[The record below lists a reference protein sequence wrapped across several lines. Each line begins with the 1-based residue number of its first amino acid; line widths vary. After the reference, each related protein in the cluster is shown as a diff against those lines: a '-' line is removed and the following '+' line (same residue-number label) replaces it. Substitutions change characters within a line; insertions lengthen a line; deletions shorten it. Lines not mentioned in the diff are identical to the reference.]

1 MNFRRMFASIV
12 AILIA
17 SVPVAAQNNN
27 GAGNTERNAEAMKK
41 LMDSPLRKLQI
52 AEFAITNL
60 YVDTLSESK
69 LVEDA
74 INGML
79 KELDPH
85 SSYTPAKEVQK
96 LTEPLQGSFE
106 GIGVQYNM
114 INDTLLVIQPVT
126 NGPSEKKGIIAGDR
140 IVLVDDTAIAGVK
153 MTREEIMRRL
163 RGPKGSKVKLG
174 IIRQGVDGIQDFIVE
189 RDKIP
194 VHTID
199 ASYMIEPNIGYI
211 RISSFGATTHEEFLK
226 AMEKL
231 KSEGMKHLLLDLEGN
246 GGGYMQAAVQ
256 IADEFL
262 PKGDMIVYTDGRA
275 TGHHD
280 YRATQGGVF
289 ENGKLVILVDEYTA
303 SAAEI
308 VSGAVQ
314 DNDCGLVVGRR
325 TFGKGLVQRPI
336 DLPDGSMIRLTVAHY
351 YTPAGRCIQKPYT
364 KGDKKSYD
372 KDMLDRLNKGELMSA
387 DSIHFADS
395 LKRKTLRLGRTV
407 YGGGGIMPDVF
418 VPLDTMQYTKLHR
431 EMSAKSCIINT
442 ALRYVD
448 DNRKKLKK
456 AYKNFEAFETGFEVD
471 SKVESALLAE
481 VKKAKIEYNDSTWAE
496 AIPMVKIQL
505 KALIARDL
513 WDMNEYFKVFNPT
526 RDIYK
531 KGLEIIR
538 QDDYDKY
545 LVKPADND

>member
-1 MNFRRMFASIV
+1 MFAPIV

-60 YVDTLSESK
+60 YVDTLNESK

-140 IVLVDDTAIAGVK
+140 IVLVDDTTIAGVK

-199 ASYMIEPNIGYI
+199 ASYMIEPNVGYI
-211 RISSFGATTHEEFLK
+211 RISSFGATTHDEFLK
-226 AMEKL
+226 AMDKL

-545 LVKPADND
+545 LVKPANND

>member
-60 YVDTLSESK
+60 YVDTLNESK

-140 IVLVDDTAIAGVK
+140 IVLVDDTTIAGVK

-199 ASYMIEPNIGYI
+199 ASYMIEPNVGYI
-211 RISSFGATTHEEFLK
+211 RISSFGATTHDEFLK
-226 AMEKL
+226 AMDKL

>member
-1 MNFRRMFASIV
+1 MNFRRMLAPIV

-60 YVDTLSESK
+60 YVDTLNESK

-140 IVLVDDTAIAGVK
+140 IVLVDDTTIAGVK

-199 ASYMIEPNIGYI
+199 ASYMIEPNVGYI
-211 RISSFGATTHEEFLK
+211 RISSFGATTHDEFLK
-226 AMEKL
+226 AMDEL

>member
-140 IVLVDDTAIAGVK
+140 IVLVDDTTIAGVK

>member
-1 MNFRRMFASIV
+1 MNFRRMFALIV

-60 YVDTLSESK
+60 YVDTLNESK

-140 IVLVDDTAIAGVK
+140 IVLVDDTTIAGVK

-199 ASYMIEPNIGYI
+199 ASYMIEPNVGYI
-211 RISSFGATTHEEFLK
+211 RISSFGATTHDEFLK
-226 AMEKL
+226 AMDKL